1 MAGKEPT
8 IIKSRLAVRDVVEI
22 ADYLAALRTRLEAGE
37 RFYDAADRT
46 FRRLARM
53 PRIGTLWGDEDP
65 ELEEVRFFPVTRYRR
80 YLVFYRPIEGGIE
93 ILRVLHGARDLRRIL
108 RGGGEEG

>member
-8 IIKSRLAVRDVVEI
+8 IVKSRRAVRDVVEI
-22 ADYLAALRTRLEAGE
+22 ADYLATQRTSLEAGD
-37 RFYDAADRT
+37 RFYDAVDRT

-65 ELEEVRFFPVTRYRR
+65 ELEEIRFFPVTRYRR
-80 YLVFYRPIEGGIE
+80 YLVFYRPIGDGIE

-108 RGGGEEG
+108 RGGDDES

>member
-1 MAGKEPT
+1 MADKGPT
-8 IIKSRLAVRDVVEI
+8 IVKSRRAVRDVVEI
-22 ADYLAALRTRLEAGE
+22 ADYLAVLRTSLEAGN
-37 RFYDAADRT
+37 RFYDAVDRT

-53 PRIGTLWGDEDP
+53 PRIGSLWGDDDP
-65 ELEEVRFFPVTRYRR
+65 DLQQVRFFPVTRYRR

-108 RGGGEEG
+108 RGSEDEG

>member
-8 IIKSRLAVRDVVEI
+8 IVKSRLAVRDVVEI
-22 ADYLAALRTRLEAGE
+22 ADYLATLRTSLEAGH
-37 RFYDAADRT
+37 RFYDAVDRT

-53 PRIGTLWGDEDP
+53 PRIGSLWGDEGPD
-65 ELEEVRFFPVTRYRR
+65 LEEVRFFPVTRFRR
-80 YLVFYRPIEGGIE
+80 YLVFYRPVEGGIE

-108 RGGGEEG
+108 RGGDDEG